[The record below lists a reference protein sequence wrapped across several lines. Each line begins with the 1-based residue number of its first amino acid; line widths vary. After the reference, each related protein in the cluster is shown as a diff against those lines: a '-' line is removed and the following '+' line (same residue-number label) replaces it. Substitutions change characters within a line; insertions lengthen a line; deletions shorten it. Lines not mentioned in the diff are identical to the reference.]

1 MLLNC
6 DVGEDSW
13 ESLGLQGDPTSPSWR
28 RSALDIHWKDWCWSW
43 NSNTLATDAKN
54 RLIWKDP
61 DAWKDWKREEK
72 GMREDEMVEWH
83 HWLNGW
89 VWVGSGSWWWT
100 GRPGVLR
107 FTGSQRVGHD
117 WVTELN
123 WTDQPGELKIG
134 EFELVTKVKRSFPD
148 EVVIELKP
156 ERGIGSNWGKEWL
169 KERKVLT
176 GGESVCE
183 NTP

>member
-1 MLLNC
+1 MLRLKLQYFGHLMLTH
-6 DVGEDSW
+6 DVDSN
-13 ESLGLQGDPTSPSWR
+13 ELTHLKRP
-28 RSALDIHWKDWCWSW
+28 WCWERGEGDDRGWGVWMASSTQW
-43 NSNTLATDAKN
+43 T
-54 RLIWKDP
+54 
-61 DAWKDWKREEK
+61 
-72 GMREDEMVEWH
+72 
-83 HWLNGW
+83 W